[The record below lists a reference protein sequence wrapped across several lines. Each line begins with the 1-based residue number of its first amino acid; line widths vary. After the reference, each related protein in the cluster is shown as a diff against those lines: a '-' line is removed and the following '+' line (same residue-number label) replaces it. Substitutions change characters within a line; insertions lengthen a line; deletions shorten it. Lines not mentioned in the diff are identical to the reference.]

1 MNLRRR
7 MGAILATVSLAAVA
21 ACSSPEQAPDT
32 AAGEGASASAS
43 DNADAAI
50 AKDLDRAVE
59 AVSKDYDAKV
69 GVAIAAGNQKISAGD
84 KGEGPAWS
92 TIKVPIAIT
101 ALQDGADPSLV
112 DLAIKESDNDAAYAL
127 WSQVQWEEGV
137 ASEAVEK
144 LLREHGSNASIE
156 DDAFGYSTWPLQ
168 EQANFGAQLPCIKE
182 AEYVHEVL
190 NDIVEWQNVGLS
202 KHTSTRAKSGWGL
215 DENSDD
221 YTFRQ
226 FGVHEKDG
234 KRVGVALSVIVE
246 GEDYENGSA
255 AIDDLADDVL
265 KAIDKAIADEK
276 LEPDSTCKEA

>member
-1 MNLRRR
+1 

-50 AKDLDRAVE
+50 AKDLDRAIA

-69 GVAIAAGNQKISAGD
+69 GVAISAGEEKISAGD

-215 DENSDD
+215 DENSND

-246 GEDYENGSA
+246 GEDYESGSA

-265 KAIDKAIADEK
+265 KVIDKSIEDEK
-276 LEPDSTCKEA
+276 LEPDSSCEDA

>member
-1 MNLRRR
+1 
-7 MGAILATVSLAAVA
+7 
-21 ACSSPEQAPDT
+21 
-32 AAGEGASASAS
+32 
-43 DNADAAI
+43 
-50 AKDLDRAVE
+50 
-59 AVSKDYDAKV
+59 VSKDYDAKV
-69 GVAIAAGNQKISAGD
+69 GVAISAGEEKISAGD

-215 DENSDD
+215 DENSND

-246 GEDYENGSA
+246 GEDYESGSA

-265 KAIDKAIADEK
+265 KVIDKSIEDEK
-276 LEPDSTCKEA
+276 LEPDSSCEDA

>member
-1 MNLRRR
+1 MNLRQRL
-7 MGAILATVSLAAVA
+7 GAILATVSLA
-21 ACSSPEQAPDT
+21 EIGR
-32 AAGEGASASAS
+32 AGDGASASAS

-127 WSQVQWEEGV
+127 WSQVQWEEGE

-144 LLREHGSNASIE
+144 LLREHGSKASIE
-156 DDAFGYSTWPLQ
+156 EGSFGYATWPLQ

-226 FGVHEKDG
+226 FGVHEMDG

-276 LEPDSTCKEA
+276 LEPDSSCEDG